1 MLRGNVFSDRKGDCA
16 EGATTDREVLNGVSW
31 SLSGHRSRA
40 ALPRRP
46 YGVDA
51 GPSPMSGDVCSA
63 RPHPAANDENSC
75 PLFLRD

>member
-51 GPSPMSGDVCSA
+51 CRPRCQGTFALLGPTPLRTMRILVRCS
-63 RPHPAANDENSC
+63 
-75 PLFLRD
+75 